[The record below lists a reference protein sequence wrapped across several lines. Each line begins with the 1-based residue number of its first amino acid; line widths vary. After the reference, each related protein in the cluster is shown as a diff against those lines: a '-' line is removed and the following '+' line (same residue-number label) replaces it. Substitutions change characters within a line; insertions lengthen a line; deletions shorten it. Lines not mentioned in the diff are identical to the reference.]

1 MRTPDFEA
9 NAAGRSAVVSGMTV
23 MRRWLASVSVI
34 LALVAGAFAFP
45 SAGPVVAGAAAGGFG
60 GVPRSEAS
68 PTAARPYGL
77 KVPTGY
83 DGLQSIP
90 LVVLLHGYTSNG
102 ATQAGYFGL
111 TAEADKER
119 FLLAYP
125 DGTRD
130 TFGNR
135 FWNATDACCDFFHTG
150 VDDVAY
156 LDAVIGEI
164 AAKYPVDPARVFVVG
179 HSNGAF
185 MAHRYACDRASKVA
199 AIVTLAGMTWKDQ
212 GRCAA
217 GSPVSVLHVHGRND
231 STINYAGGST
241 PEGAYPGAVETVGD
255 WAKKDGCSGA
265 LAATGR
271 KLDLDRTV
279 AGDETVEEAYTG
291 CPGGV
296 GVALWTIEGGG
307 HVPAF
312 NDQWAASIWAFMA
325 THPKAAPAS

>member
-1 MRTPDFEA
+1 M
-9 NAAGRSAVVSGMTV
+9 SVV
-23 MRRWLASVSVI
+23 RRWLASVSVI
-34 LALVAGAFAFP
+34 LALVAGAFSFP
-45 SAGPVVAGAAAGGFG
+45 SAPPLTAGAAPAG
-60 GVPRSEAS
+60 
-68 PTAARPYGL
+68 PTADRPYGL
-77 KVPTGY
+77 KVPAGY
-83 DGLQSIP
+83 DGSHPVP

-102 ATQAGYFGL
+102 ATQAAYFGL
-111 TAEADKER
+111 PAEADKAG

-130 TFGNR
+130 MFGNR

-156 LDAVIGEI
+156 LDAVIAEI
-164 AAKYPVDPARVFVVG
+164 SAKYPVDPARIFVVG

-212 GRCAA
+212 ARCPA
-217 GSPVSVLHVHGRND
+217 GSPLSVLHVHGRND
-231 STINYAGGST
+231 STINYEGGAT

-255 WAKKDGCSGA
+255 WAAKDGCTGS

-271 KLDLDRTV
+271 RFDLDRTV
-279 AGDETVEEAYTG
+279 AGDETAEQATSG

-296 GVALWTIEGGG
+296 AVTLWTIEGGG

-312 NDQWAASIWAFMA
+312 NDHWAEAIWSYLAA
-325 THPKAAPAS
+325 HPKVSSAP